1 MSIILK
7 YDKKKY
13 VPKEELRISRK
24 YKGGAVFLP
33 NGKGVVDQLFN
44 FFNQNKDSIKSVTDT
59 VSNVSGAVGSVAGT
73 TLNTIKGIQELRS
86 RELRSHKAIS
96 DKALEDILERKT
108 GGSFYY
114 ET

>member
-13 VPKEELRISRK
+13 VPREEMRINRK
-24 YKGGAVFLP
+24 YKGGAIFLP
-33 NGKGVVDQLFN
+33 NGKGVMDQLFN
-44 FFNQNKDSIKSVTDT
+44 FFNSNKDSIKSVTDT

-73 TLNTIKGIQELRS
+73 TLNTIKGI

-96 DKALEDILERKT
+96 DKALEDILGRKT

-114 ET
+114 EI

>member
-13 VPKEELRISRK
+13 IPKQELRISRK

-44 FFNQNKDSIKSVTDT
+44 FFNQNKESIKSVTDT

-73 TLNTIKGIQELRS
+73 TLNTIKGI

-96 DKALEDILERKT
+96 DKALEDILETGAVKRKT